1 MPNRKGIHV
10 TIITYFA
17 EGMKEI
23 MYAVY
28 SGNILMYLV
37 HPSPEDGTRQV
48 LDHGVVTPS
57 PY

>member
-1 MPNRKGIHV
+1 MPNGKDIHV

-28 SGNILMYLV
+28 SGNIN
-37 HPSPEDGTRQV
+37 V
-48 LDHGVVTPS
+48 LSAPQHWGWN
-57 PY
+57 

>member
-23 MYAVY
+23 VYAVY

-37 HPSPEDGTRQV
+37 HPSTEDGTRQV
-48 LDHGVVTPS
+48 LYHGAVTTS